1 MGGNQMTD
9 LDRDALD
16 RHITGGR
23 YSATSL
29 LVTCKSCDVITEVL
43 AETDYG
49 FTSWTPA
56 ECNGCGRGFDPD
68 EEDSEYTWETAE

>member
-1 MGGNQMTD
+1 MSYN

-29 LVTCKSCDVITEVL
+29 LVTCKRCDVITEVL

-68 EEDSEYTWETAE
+68 EEDSEYTWEEA